1 MGKKLLLAICIV
13 ALLSVIFLQINYI
26 EKQTT
31 QIPGVDLKIKKPVST
46 APLQSSAQ
54 KVLSFNLEG
63 YRDNGEKKWELNSAC
78 ADILSDVIKLDSVV
92 AKTYGDGGFVTLKA
106 EKGIYD
112 KNTKDIH
119 LKKNVVGKSSDGAT
133 ILTET
138 LDWDQKTECVTTDA
152 LVRITK
158 DNLFSVGRGAVGS
171 PSLKRVELK
180 ENITVKIRENPPT
193 IITCDGPLVVNYKK
207 NIATLNN
214 DVKISDPQANIH
226 SNTMKI
232 LFDPE
237 TEKIT
242 RVVAIGDVRI
252 ERDGNLTYSDRAI
265 YTVEDGRVRLV
276 GKPKIVVFPEEEKDA
291 PVGDQGAS

>member
-1 MGKKLLLAICIV
+1 MGKKLLLAVCVVI
-13 ALLSVIFLQINYI
+13 LLSVIFLQIKYT

-31 QIPGVDLKIKKPVST
+31 QTPGVDLKIKRPASG

-78 ADILSDVIKLDSVV
+78 ADIFSNVIKLDSVV

-112 KNTKDIH
+112 KNTKDIQ

-138 LDWDQKTECVTTDA
+138 LDWNQKAECIMTDA

-171 PSLKRVELK
+171 PSLKQVELK
-180 ENITVKIRENPPT
+180 KNITVKIRGNPPT
-193 IITCDGPLVVNYKK
+193 IITCDGPLVVNYKR
-207 NIATLNN
+207 NIAILNN
-214 DVKISDPQANIH
+214 NVRISDPQAEIY

-237 TEKIT
+237 TDKIT
-242 RVVAIGDVRI
+242 RVVAIGNVRI
-252 ERDGNLTYSDRAI
+252 KRDGNLTYSGRAI

-276 GKPKIVVFPEEEKDA
+276 GKPKIIVFPEEEKDA